1 MGLSF
6 SVLWVITK
14 LTFLRGG
21 EAGLNQFELAF
32 LLLATKCAL
41 TETNNI
47 NSKIASKSVEFPI
60 SKMVHEKHQG
70 KSIRTGNAL
79 LLATPKPH
87 LAFLIEICVC
97 YLKQRMRANKRRLPF
112 PSPGNLPNPGIELRS
127 PALQADSLPSE
138 PPEEPLWSRYGY
150 YYLTVIEEETVA

>member
-97 YLKQRMRANKRRLPF
+97 YLKQRMRANKRKAVDTE
-112 PSPGNLPNPGIELRS
+112 NLHPTINQI
-127 PALQADSLPSE
+127 AQQAFHKG
-138 PPEEPLWSRYGY
+138 WIC
-150 YYLTVIEEETVA
+150 LTERTTL